1 MRLCVSQ
8 SGRWWLAVGLAA
20 AAAASMLAASA
31 APTAGPIIDLPAK
44 TRQEIER
51 YLGKGVVGRLGPFD
65 HAKQAMRHWV
75 KRFVERL
82 DEAHGYSQ

>member
-1 MRLCVSQ
+1 MRAHEV
-8 SGRWWLAVGLAA
+8 
-20 AAAASMLAASA
+20 ML
-31 APTAGPIIDLPAK
+31 TGCDRPIIDLPAK

-51 YLGKGVVGRLGPFD
+51 CLGKGVVGRLGPFD

-82 DEAHGYSQ
+82 DEAHGYSH